1 MENAYLSVRLMVRLS
16 LQVSWMFG
24 RGTRV
29 ELDIKAGNP
38 VILVPRSA
46 KSSRMLVADLGNL
59 TVANGFLWEGSPGT
73 VAHSK
78 NRQRSQSQPDSGRSC
93 EWNHFTPRLS
103 ILTL

>member
-1 MENAYLSVRLMVRLS
+1 
-16 LQVSWMFG
+16 MFG

-46 KSSRMLVADLGNL
+46 KSSHMLVADLGNL

-73 VAHSK
+73 LAHSK
-78 NRQRSQSQPDSGRSC
+78 GRQRAQSQPDSGKSY
-93 EWNHFTPRLS
+93 FV
-103 ILTL
+103 I